1 MTPLLSARA
10 VRVGAMPLTSSPEQP
25 QPLRAIVA
33 ATKSWVERLGSV
45 WVAGQ
50 LIELKRRSGAATHF
64 LTLRDPLAEV
74 SVTLTASTGVLD
86 AAGPVAEG
94 MEVVALV
101 RPTVWTRSGSLTFEC
116 GDLRASGEG
125 RLLAQIEQRKRMLQ
139 AEGLFDRARKQPL
152 PFLPT
157 AVGLITGEDS
167 AAERD
172 VLQVARRRWP
182 GVRFVVKHALMQ
194 GTSCVEQV
202 RDALTALDRDPDVQ
216 VIVIARGGGSLQDLL
231 PFSDESLARA
241 VFACRTPVVSA
252 IGHEPD
258 TPILD
263 LVADLRAAT
272 PTDAA
277 KRVVPDVA
285 DERAR
290 VVQAGQRVRAAMLR
304 LIDREAHGLATMRS
318 RPVLADPIGPVNVQA
333 GQVRELRARGERA
346 VRARLREEASWVEHA
361 LGRVRAL
368 SPRATLLRGYAI
380 VSTEAGAPVD
390 STTIVSPGDGV
401 VTMLADGLFRAA
413 VTEVES
419 RRESDG

>member
-1 MTPLLSARA
+1 
-10 VRVGAMPLTSSPEQP
+10 MPMTSSPEQP
-25 QPLRAIVA
+25 QPLRAVVA
-33 ATKSWVERLGSV
+33 ATKGWVERLGPV
-45 WVAGQ
+45 WVSGQ
-50 LIELKRRSGAATHF
+50 LIELKRRAGANTHF
-64 LTLRDPLAEV
+64 LTLRDALAEV
-74 SVTLTASTGVLD
+74 SVTVTASTGVLD
-86 AAGPVAEG
+86 AAGPIAEG
-94 MEVVALV
+94 MEVVAQV
-101 RPTVWTRSGSLTFEC
+101 RPTVWSSKGSLTFEC

-139 AEGLFDRARKQPL
+139 AEGLFDRSRKRAL
-152 PFLPT
+152 PFLPGT
-157 AVGLITGEDS
+157 IGLITGEGS

-182 GVRFVVKHALMQ
+182 GVRFAVRHATMQ
-194 GTSCVEQV
+194 GPSCVEQI
-202 RDALTALDRDPDVQ
+202 RDALVVLDRDPAVD

-231 PFSDESLARA
+231 PFSDESLVRA

-285 DERAR
+285 DERNRVDQAR
-290 VVQAGQRVRAAMLR
+290 QRVRAAALRML
-304 LIDREAHGLATMRS
+304 DRERHALDTLRS
-318 RPVLADPIGPVNVQA
+318 RPVLADPLGPVAVQA
-333 GQVRELRARGERA
+333 GQVAELRARAERA
-346 VRARLREEASWVEHA
+346 ARARLREEASWVEHA

-380 VSTEAGAPVD
+380 VTTGAGEPVD
-390 STTIVSPGDGV
+390 STAAVSPGDAV
-401 VTMLADGLFRAA
+401 LAMLADGTFHADITA
-413 VTEVES
+413 VQT
-419 RRESDG
+419 RKDSDG

>member
-1 MTPLLSARA
+1 
-10 VRVGAMPLTSSPEQP
+10 MPALTSSPEQP
-25 QPLRAIVA
+25 QPLRTVLN
-33 ATKSWVERLGSV
+33 ATKNWVERLGSV

-50 LIELKRRSGAATHF
+50 LLELKRRSGAVTHF

-74 SVTLTASTGVLD
+74 SVTLTASTAVLD
-86 AAGPVAEG
+86 GAGPVAEG

-101 RPTVWTRSGSLTFEC
+101 RPTVWSRTGSLTFEC
-116 GDLRASGEG
+116 SDLRASGEG
-125 RLLAQIEQRKRMLQ
+125 RLLAAIEQRKRMLQ
-139 AEGLFDRARKQPL
+139 AEGLFDRSRKRPL
-152 PFLPT
+152 PFLPQV
-157 AVGLITGEDS
+157 VGLVTAQDS

-172 VLQVARRRWP
+172 VLEVARRRWP
-182 GVRFVVKHALMQ
+182 AVRFAVKHAVMQ
-194 GTSCVEQV
+194 GQGCVEQV
-202 RDALTALDRDPDVQ
+202 RDALAALDRDPDVD

-263 LVADLRAAT
+263 LVADVRAAT

-290 VVQAGQRVRAAMLR
+290 VEQAAQRLRGAVRRVL
-304 LIDREAHGLATMRS
+304 DREQQQLDTLRS
-318 RPVLADPIGPVNVQA
+318 RPVLADPLGPIRLQA
-333 GQVRELRARGERA
+333 DRMAELRARVTRA
-346 VRARLREEASWVEHA
+346 VHVRLREESAWVDSTV
-361 LGRVRAL
+361 GRVRAL

-380 VSTEAGAPVD
+380 LTTADGASVD
-390 STTIVSPGDGV
+390 SVAVVAPGDEMIA
-401 VTMLADGLFRAA
+401 MLADGTLHTQVRN
-413 VTEVES
+413 VRPRKEPH
-419 RRESDG
+419 D

>member
-1 MTPLLSARA
+1 
-10 VRVGAMPLTSSPEQP
+10 MPLTSSPEQP

-101 RPTVWTRSGSLTFEC
+101 RPTVWSRSGSLTFEC

-139 AEGLFDRARKQPL
+139 AEGLFDRARKQPP
-152 PFLPT
+152 PFLPK
-157 AVGLITGEDS
+157 AVGLITGEGS

-304 LIDREAHGLATMRS
+304 LINREAHVLATMRS

-346 VRARLREEASWVEHA
+346 VRARLREEAAWVEHA

-380 VSTEAGAPVD
+380 VSTEAGQPVD
-390 STTIVSPGDGV
+390 STTIVSPGDAV
-401 VTMLADGLFRAA
+401 VTMLADGLFRAE

>member
-1 MTPLLSARA
+1 
-10 VRVGAMPLTSSPEQP
+10 MPMSSSPEQP

-45 WVAGQ
+45 WVVGQ
-50 LIELKRRSGAATHF
+50 LVTLKRRAGAATHF
-64 LTLRDPLAEV
+64 LTLHDSLAEV
-74 SVTLTASTGVLD
+74 AVTVTASTAVLD

-101 RPTVWTRSGSLTFEC
+101 RPTVWSSRGSLTFEC

-157 AVGLITGEDS
+157 AIGLITGEGS

-172 VLQVARRRWP
+172 VLQVARGRWP

-194 GTSCVEQV
+194 GPSCVEQV
-202 RDALTALDRDPDVQ
+202 RDALAALDRDPDVG

-285 DERAR
+285 DERTR
-290 VVQAGQRVRAAMLR
+290 VAQAHHRVRAAMLR
-304 LIDREAHGLATMRS
+304 LLEREAQFLATTRS
-318 RPVLADPIGPVNVQA
+318 RPVLADPLGPVTVQA
-333 GQVRELRARGERA
+333 DRLSELRARCERA
-346 VRARLREEASWVEHA
+346 VQARLREEASWVEHA

-380 VSTEAGAPVD
+380 VSTDAGEPVD
-390 STTIVSPGDGV
+390 STTAVSPGDAIV
-401 VTMLADGLFRAA
+401 AMLADGTLRAE
-413 VTEVES
+413 VTGVET
-419 RRESDG
+419 RRESHG